1 MADANITQQPAGLNV
16 APDSEAEAHAEKLQ
30 KQQDL
35 KKLED
40 EIKMLRQV
48 LNDKVKS
55 ARQMRVE
62 LGMATPLDNIEA
74 VAKNVE
80 DSLNK
85 FGEDISNTEGYKKT
99 AETLGNVGKVTAD
112 TATVVGSAI
121 SEKFTALKASD
132 SFNTLSNNVSTFGST
147 LLDSVT
153 SIGKP
158 KQMQEFNEGGP
169 N

>member
-62 LGMATPLDNIEA
+62 LGMATPLG
-74 VAKNVE
+74 
-80 DSLNK
+80 
-85 FGEDISNTEGYKKT
+85 FW
-99 AETLGNVGKVTAD
+99 VGQRM
-112 TATVVGSAI
+112 
-121 SEKFTALKASD
+121 E
-132 SFNTLSNNVSTFGST
+132 N
-147 LLDSVT
+147 
-153 SIGKP
+153 
-158 KQMQEFNEGGP
+158 
-169 N
+169 